1 MTTQKRKGS
10 KKKRSKKYRGGG
22 DSYDDNRVSRSS
34 STSSDW
40 GLMDTDEEAAV
51 LDPYKKA
58 QFWNNV
64 GYGAIFVGLATVIGI
79 IVLKKGKL

>member
-1 MTTQKRKGS
+1 MTTRKRKGT
-10 KKKRSKKYRGGG
+10 KNKRSKKYRGGN
-22 DSYDDNRVSRSS
+22 DSYDDNSLYRTS

-40 GLMDTDEEAAV
+40 GLIDTDEEAAV